1 VEGPALKVGSGAV
14 GELLSQVSLWADTS
28 VLLGFDDGFSDLVAL
43 LKLPAA
49 LLDAC
54 IVPSASRENPASL
67 AVEMLVSR
75 ASVAALGSRGVIA
88 LFGPGW
94 GNKNVVEFDV

>member
-1 VEGPALKVGSGAV
+1 MAV
-14 GELLSQVSLWADTS
+14 LN
-28 VLLGFDDGFSDLVAL
+28 GFDDGFSDLVAL
-43 LKLPAA
+43 PKLPAA

-54 IVPSASRENPASL
+54 VVPSASRESPASL

-75 ASVAALGSRGVIA
+75 APVAVLGSRGVIA

-94 GNKNVVEFDV
+94 GNRNVVEFDV